1 MTQYSQLL
9 IILVVQIRLLL
20 TTMKLLFS
28 LTLILFSFISFSLS
42 KEEFQFYKNK
52 YKDDNAVILNH
63 NQDVSVKVNKKTGEL
78 ELFRT
83 DYEEI
88 LYLNESSK
96 FYTTRSI
103 SLSEY
108 FQDITHVSA
117 VIIKPDGKKI
127 KLKPTDFSMVDS
139 NPSSWVF
146 HDDDREMVFNLKDLG
161 EGYTTIISY
170 TKRLKKP
177 EFFGVMRLMSMYP
190 VESQK
195 ISITHNND
203 VKLHYDEM
211 NLERYKCFKKI
222 ETIKELTIDTW
233 EIKNVEA
240 FKREDGSLSSSHY
253 LPQVVARIESYLY
266 EGKHNEIMSSTDD
279 LHSFFE
285 ELLLAKGNENDRGE
299 LNRIVREITAGKE
312 TDLEKMDTIFKW
324 VQSSIKYIAFE
335 DGVNGFVP
343 RSCSKV
349 MKNRYGDC
357 KDMGN
362 LLVEMLTYAKVNN
375 AHVAWVG
382 TRDIPYQMSDVPSP
396 ITCNHV
402 ICVVDNPEGG
412 YYYLDATGSEI
423 SYLYPPQ
430 SIQGKEVLVHYG
442 EGEYKLVKVDPV
454 TAKINAYTSTINI
467 KFTDSDSIYG
477 SGTDVYNGYQR
488 EKRTYRL
495 KNYEKEDLDDYM
507 KAICLNGTSKYT
519 LKDYSMEN
527 LYENNNFLKINYN
540 FSFQNTLIKDG
551 EDYLF
556 NPDLFDLGGI
566 YYTTEDYSQTRKKNY
581 HKENVFIYNIEIP
594 DDFNI
599 KYIPEK
605 IIYEH
610 DLIRFSATFI
620 QEGNTIV
627 VTKKYGYDLL
637 EVPPSL
643 FIEWNEFSKAMNRA
657 AMQNI
662 ILTKKK

>member
-1 MTQYSQLL
+1 MLYS
-9 IILVVQIRLLL
+9 V
-20 TTMKLLFS
+20 
-28 LTLILFSFISFSLS
+28 FSFSIS

-52 YKDDNAVILNH
+52 YKDENAVILNH
-63 NQDVSVKVNKKTGEL
+63 NQDVRMNVNKKTGEL

-83 DYEEI
+83 DYEEV
-88 LYLNESSK
+88 LYLTESSK

-108 FQDITHVSA
+108 FQDITYVNV

-127 KLKPTDFSMVDS
+127 KLKSSDFSTVDS
-139 NPSSWVF
+139 SPSSWVF
-146 HDDDREMVFNLKDLG
+146 HDDDKEMVFNLRELG

-177 EFFGVMRLMSMYP
+177 EFFGVLRLMSMYP

-195 ISITHNND
+195 ISISHTAA
-203 VKLHYDEM
+203 VKLNYDEM
-211 NLERYKCFKKI
+211 NLDRYKVDKSN
-222 ETIKELTIDTW
+222 ETVKEIITDTW
-233 EIKNVEA
+233 EIKDVEA
-240 FKREDGSLSSSHY
+240 FKSEKGSLSASYY
-253 LPQVVARIESYLY
+253 LPQVVARIESFSF
-266 EGKHNEIMSSTDD
+266 EGKETKIMSSTDD
-279 LHSFFE
+279 LHAFFE
-285 ELLLAKGNENDRGE
+285 ELLIAKGNENDRGE
-299 LNRIVREITAGKE
+299 LNRIVREITDSME

-324 VQSSIKYIAFE
+324 VQTSIKYIAFE

-362 LLVEMLTYAKVNN
+362 LLVEMLTYAKVEN

-382 TRDIPYQMSDVPSP
+382 TRDIPYQMSEVPSP

-412 YYYLDATGSEI
+412 YYYLDATGSEV
-423 SYLYPPQ
+423 SYLYPPK

-454 TAKINAYTSTINI
+454 PAKNNAYISTINI
-467 KFTDSDSIYG
+467 KFSDADSIYG
-477 SGTDVYNGYQR
+477 SGTDAYYGYQR
-488 EKRTYRL
+488 ERRTYRL

-507 KAICLNGTSKYT
+507 KGICLNGISKYT

-527 LYENNNFLKINYN
+527 LYENNTFLKINYD

-551 EDYLF
+551 DDYLF

-566 YYTTEDYSQTRKKNY
+566 YYTAEDYDQSRKKSY
-581 HKENVFIYNIEIP
+581 HKDNTFIYNVEIS
-594 DDFNI
+594 DGFDV
-599 KYIPEK
+599 KYIPEA
-605 IIYEH
+605 IVYEH
-610 DLIRFSATFI
+610 DLIRFSATFV

-627 VTKKYGYDLL
+627 VTKKYSYNLL

-643 FIEWNEFSKAMNRA
+643 FEEWNAFSKAMNRA